1 MHRRE
6 TPLDPAVATELEA
19 LEAALAGDPAAE
31 RELVALVRDVRTE
44 APAMSP
50 SFRAQL
56 DERVESGFARGGT
69 AASAGRSSRL
79 RGLLPG
85 AARSG
90 APREPSPGR
99 SRRTPLGSRP
109 LIPALGVA
117 GCLLAGIVAVVL
129 ATGGSSDDSGSHASS
144 VAATQAAP
152 AERQSSGAGAGDA
165 GSSSGPSTDL
175 AAPSTKSGSTAQ
187 AAPSTPAAPPT
198 NGGRHVERSTRLELT
213 TTDVQRTADGIVRA
227 TQAAGGYVQ
236 LSQVRT
242 ADRNAGATFVLRIPT
257 AKLDDALASLSK
269 LGHVRAMEQSAND
282 ITGAYDSAQSRLADA
297 RAERRGLLRALG
309 KATTAQEITS
319 LKARIADNRSA
330 LNRLQSEFNA
340 VRRRAN
346 YATIQVDVTGRAR
359 TQPVTPGGSW
369 SPGDAAHDA
378 LRVLEVAAGVALI
391 GLAVLIPLA
400 ILGTAGGLAA
410 GALRRRRRESA
421 LNAAAEPI

>member
-1 MHRRE
+1 M
-6 TPLDPAVATELEA
+6 
-19 LEAALAGDPAAE
+19 
-31 RELVALVRDVRTE
+31 E

-50 SFRAQL
+50 AFRAQL
-56 DERVESGFARGGT
+56 DERVERGFARERG
-69 AASAGRSSRL
+69 AERAGRSGRL
-79 RGLLPG
+79 RGVLPG
-85 AARSG
+85 AARTG
-90 APREPSPGR
+90 PPRGP
-99 SRRTPLGSRP
+99 SRRTRLGSRP

-117 GCLLAGIVAVVL
+117 GCLLAALVAVL
-129 ATGGSSDDSGSHASS
+129 LTTGGSNDDSGSTAGGG
-144 VAATQAAP
+144 VAATQVAP
-152 AERQSSGAGAGDA
+152 AERQSSGTGAGEAA
-165 GSSSGPSTDL
+165 GSASGPSADL
-175 AAPSTKSGSTAQ
+175 ATPSAKSNSDSTAQ
-187 AAPSTPAAPPT
+187 ASPSTPAAPPA

-213 TTDVQRTADGIVRA
+213 TTDVQGTSDGIVRA

-242 ADRNAGATFVLRIPT
+242 GDKNGGATFVLRVPT

-282 ITGAYDSAQSRLADA
+282 ITGTYDSAQSRLADA

-309 KATTAQEITS
+309 KATTAQEIAS
-319 LKARIADNRSA
+319 LKTRIADNRRE

-359 TQPVTPGGSW
+359 KQAAAPGGSW
-369 SPGDAAHDA
+369 DPGDAAHDA

-400 ILGTAGGLAA
+400 ALGTAGGLAA
-410 GALRRRRRESA
+410 GALRRRRREAA